1 MIRGFLA
8 TVMRSTPLR
17 LTSIL
22 IVVFLIS
29 ILVSLGVAY
38 LVIRDSID
46 ESIHVLMAQ
55 EFASYRLINDQA
67 DLEERLAQEVSV
79 VSPGAKILV
88 YQPDNG
94 ARIANVPDFPKV
106 RGLGIVQARGI
117 TGTNLAASYLAESS
131 RIGNGTL
138 TLAYSRQQVT
148 ELGEVFWLVFLI
160 SPLVTLGLSGMIGLW
175 VARAARNRV
184 EVIRTTL
191 AEMTHGNL
199 AAKVPLTGDA
209 MDDLSQIGVAVNQ
222 MASAQAV
229 AVAALKQVSAD
240 IAHDLKTPIQRVS
253 VLLER
258 LETHGDLSPLQR
270 DTVDS
275 ARRETDQIVKT
286 FQSLLQIAQLEG
298 GSRHEAFRA
307 VDLWS
312 VASGIVEVYE
322 PAAEE
327 SGHSLDL
334 TVGAGDRFIVRGER
348 NLLGQ
353 VIANLIEN
361 ALRHT
366 PVGGQISLALTRDAA
381 TVTLALRD
389 NGPGVPIDERQNVLR
404 RLYRLERSR
413 TSEGSGLGLSLV
425 AAICT
430 MHSAKL
436 TLGDA
441 GPGLLV
447 TIVFPAE

>member
-1 MIRGFLA
+1 MIRNFQA

-22 IVVFLIS
+22 IIVFLIS

-46 ESIHVLMAQ
+46 EGIHVLMTQ
-55 EFASYRLINDQA
+55 NFASYRLINDQA
-67 DLEERLAQEVSV
+67 DLEERMAQEVSV
-79 VSPGAKILV
+79 VTPSTMIMV
-88 YQPDNG
+88 YQPDAG
-94 ARIANVPDFPKV
+94 PRIANVPGFPQV
-106 RGLGIVQARGI
+106 QGLDIVQAKDI
-117 TGTNLAASYLAESS
+117 PTGNIAASYLAEGS
-131 RIGNGTL
+131 RVGNGTL
-138 TLAYSRQQVT
+138 TLAYSRLQVT
-148 ELGEVFWLVFLI
+148 ELREVFWSVFLI

-175 VARAARNRV
+175 VARVARSRV

-191 AEMTHGNL
+191 GEMTHGNL
-199 AAKVPLTGDA
+199 EAKVPLTGNSH
-209 MDDLSQIGVAVNQ
+209 DDLSQIGLAVNQ

-229 AVAALKQVSAD
+229 AVASLKQVSAD

-258 LETHGDLSPLQR
+258 LETSDDLTQLQR

-286 FQSLLQIAQLEG
+286 FQSLLQNAQLEG
-298 GSRHEAFRA
+298 GSRNEAFRP

-312 VASGIVEVYE
+312 VASGLVEVYE

-327 SGHSLDL
+327 SGHTLDL
-334 TVGAGDRFIVRGER
+334 TVSENDRFMVLGER

-366 PVGGQISLALTRDAA
+366 PAGGRISLALTRSLD
-381 TVTLALRD
+381 TVTLTLRD
-389 NGPGVPIDERQNVLR
+389 TGPGVPIDERQNVLR

-430 MHSAKL
+430 MHAAKL

-441 GPGLLV
+441 APGLLV